1 MKEGPDTRLE
11 FGPPLESRRRV
22 NIMGL
27 VLQEVK
33 TDEEFIPLIAA
44 LREGFA
50 NPDTAVWRLFMGDW
64 RPDDPAAREA
74 ALVEATERMRAE
86 HRADPTST
94 WLKVVDDETGQVV
107 AGGRWSFFE
116 RGGPNPYD
124 GHREV
129 EATWFPEGEPR
140 WVASLLLNDF
150 LERAVRNANRPHA
163 CESVAGSELMFHG
176 GFASHAYVEITPVL
190 NILFTIPEYRR
201 RGAASL
207 VMDWG
212 VERADCMGLDVYIEA
227 SEGGKPLYEKYG
239 FEAIE
244 ESYHEV
250 DDRRLPPPMD
260 VELRKE
266 AVGQLSPFR
275 RWSMLRKA
283 KG

>member
-1 MKEGPDTRLE
+1 
-11 FGPPLESRRRV
+11 
-22 NIMGL
+22 MGL
-27 VLQEVK
+27 VLLEVK
-33 TDEEFIPLIAA
+33 TDEEFVPLIAA

-64 RPDDPAAREA
+64 RPDDPAAREG
-74 ALVEATERMRAE
+74 ALAEATARMRAE

-94 WLKVVDDETGQVV
+94 WLKVVDDETGQIV

-129 EATWFPEGEPR
+129 GATWFPE
-140 WVASLLLNDF
+140 
-150 LERAVRNANRPHA
+150 
-163 CESVAGSELMFHG
+163 
-176 GFASHAYVEITPVL
+176 VL

-212 VERADCMGLDVYIEA
+212 VGRADCMGLDIYVEA

-239 FEAIE
+239 FKAIE
-244 ESYHEV
+244 ESYYEV
-250 DDRRLPPPMD
+250 DEKRLPPPRD
-260 VELRKE
+260 IELRKE
-266 AVGQLSPFR
+266 AVKQLSPFR

-283 KG
+283 RG

>member
-1 MKEGPDTRLE
+1 
-11 FGPPLESRRRV
+11 
-22 NIMGL
+22 MGL
-27 VLQEVK
+27 VLHEVK
-33 TDEEFIPLIAA
+33 ADEEFVPLIAA

-74 ALVEATERMRAE
+74 ALAEATARMRAE

-94 WLKVVDDETGQVV
+94 WLKVVDDETGQIV

-129 EATWFPEGEPR
+129 EATWFPE
-140 WVASLLLNDF
+140 
-150 LERAVRNANRPHA
+150 
-163 CESVAGSELMFHG
+163 
-176 GFASHAYVEITPVL
+176 VL

-212 VERADCMGLDVYIEA
+212 VERADCMGLDIYIEA

-239 FEAIE
+239 FKAIE
-244 ESYHEV
+244 ESYYEV
-250 DDRRLPPPMD
+250 DEKRLPPPRD

-266 AVGQLSPFR
+266 AVKQLSPFR

-283 KG
+283 RG

>member
-129 EATWFPEGEPR
+129 EATWFPEGELR
-140 WVASLLLNDF
+140 WVA
-150 LERAVRNANRPHA
+150 
-163 CESVAGSELMFHG
+163 
-176 GFASHAYVEITPVL
+176 IL

-212 VERADCMGLDVYIEA
+212 VERADCMGLDLYIEA
-227 SEGGKPLYEKYG
+227 SEGGKPLYEKCG

>member
-1 MKEGPDTRLE
+1 MR
-11 FGPPLESRRRV
+11 
-22 NIMGL
+22 L

-33 TDEEFIPLIAA
+33 TDEEFVPLIAA

-94 WLKVVDDETGQVV
+94 WLKVIDDETGQIV

-140 WVASLLLNDF
+140 WVASLLLNNF

-163 CESVAGSELMFHG
+163 F
-176 GFASHAYVEITPVL
+176 L

-212 VERADCMGLDVYIEA
+212 VGRADCVGLDVYIEA

-244 ESYHEV
+244 ESYYEV
-250 DDRRLPPPMD
+250 DERRLPPPRD
-260 VELRKE
+260 VELRRE
-266 AVGQLSPFR
+266 AVKQLSPFR

-283 KG
+283 RG

>member
-1 MKEGPDTRLE
+1 
-11 FGPPLESRRRV
+11 
-22 NIMGL
+22 MGL

-33 TDEEFIPLIAA
+33 TDEEFVPLIAA
-44 LREGFA
+44 LREGFS

-74 ALVEATERMRAE
+74 SLAEAMTRMRAE

-163 CESVAGSELMFHG
+163 CESVAGSEIRFHV
-176 GFASHAYVEITPVL
+176 GFASQTDVEITPVL

-227 SEGGKPLYEKYG
+227 SEGGKLLYEKYG
-239 FEAIE
+239 FETIE
-244 ESYHEV
+244 ESYYEV
-250 DDRRLPPPMD
+250 DEKRLPPPRD

-266 AVGQLSPFR
+266 AVKQLSPFR

-283 KG
+283 RG

>member
-33 TDEEFIPLIAA
+33 TDEEFVPLIAA
-44 LREGFA
+44 LREGFS
-50 NPDTAVWRLFMGDW
+50 NPNTAVWRLFMGDW

-74 ALVEATERMRAE
+74 ALAEATARMRAE

-94 WLKVVDDETGQVV
+94 WLKVVDDATGQVV

-116 RGGPNPYD
+116 K
-124 GHREV
+124 
-129 EATWFPEGEPR
+129 WCEPT
-140 WVASLLLNDF
+140 D
-150 LERAVRNANRPHA
+150 
-163 CESVAGSELMFHG
+163 
-176 GFASHAYVEITPVL
+176 VEITPVL

-212 VERADCMGLDVYIEA
+212 VGRADCMGLDVYIEA
-227 SEGGKPLYEKYG
+227 SEGGKLLYEKYG
-239 FEAIE
+239 FETIE
-244 ESYHEV
+244 ESYYEV
-250 DDRRLPPPMD
+250 DEKRLPPPRD
-260 VELRKE
+260 AELRKE
-266 AVGQLSPFR
+266 AVKQLSPFR
-275 RWSMLRKA
+275 RWSMLRKD
-283 KG
+283 KC